1 MNVADQFGEIG
12 IFLAENG
19 LIAILKKLT
28 MPTVPPVKGNRMT
41 REKPGHDP
49 MKGDPGLE
57 QQMSVI
63 GEECPCIAGGM
74 GVGEYLPHSFDEAIF
89 VDIIAED
96 QSPLDTPDDDVMEHA
111 FGIETGMTRHGQ
123 SYQTEAECVN
133 SYLLIYGRPLGLR
146 SFRHWIRPIRVAG
159 IARGFYS
166 PIIGPRFA
174 RSTRGTFGTCGTTGR
189 KEGHSQNDK
198 DGDPVK

>member
-49 MKGDPGLE
+49 MKGDRAGLE

-111 FGIETGMTRHGQ
+111 FGIETGMTRHDQ
-123 SYQTEAECVN
+123 AYQTEAECVN
-133 SYLLIYGRPLGLR
+133 SYLLIYGRPLGCPSYHNVASLR
-146 SFRHWIRPIRVAG
+146 VKEIRGDLKTFPSLFITECVPASGRRRSHA
-159 IARGFYS
+159 
-166 PIIGPRFA
+166 FA
-174 RSTRGTFGTCGTTGR
+174 
-189 KEGHSQNDK
+189 
-198 DGDPVK
+198 